1 MRTLIRTGN
10 WRAGSTRKALAAV
23 TAVAMVAALSACSSS
38 DSATPGTGTST
49 SASGSAGAAGSATA
63 SGSGTS
69 AAAGSSSEAAAS
81 GETGAGADATGAD
94 STSSP
99 VPVPPV
105 PGAEDTGPAA
115 LQGLTFVA
123 TEVSGSR
130 TIAPGSTITLAF
142 NADGT
147 LSARGGCNNMSGGF
161 TVDGD
166 VLNVATMAS
175 TMMACEQALMDQDT
189 WLAAF
194 LASSPT
200 WTYTDSV
207 LTLTNGTDT
216 MVMSAPVA
224 GPGAVDATGWTVVGL
239 IAKTADASSVS
250 AVDPSLDAW
259 IRFSAG
265 EAVINTSC
273 NTGRGV
279 AEVGGTS
286 IIWGPLAT
294 TLVAC
299 DGASGTT
306 EQAMLAVLQGETNY
320 SLTDDAGGTVMV
332 IMSADDTQGLQ
343 LTSNLSVG
351 ADAFASAAA
360 QPTG

>member
-1 MRTLIRTGN
+1 M
-10 WRAGSTRKALAAV
+10 
-23 TAVAMVAALSACSSS
+23 MAALSACSSS
-38 DSATPGTGTST
+38 DSATPGTDSSSSGSAVA
-49 SASGSAGAAGSATA
+49 SDSAAASGSAASSATGSASGATSDEAGTA
-63 SGSGTS
+63 
-69 AAAGSSSEAAAS
+69 AE
-81 GETGAGADATGAD
+81 TGAD
-94 STSSP
+94 STSAPGS
-99 VPVPPV
+99 VPLI

-115 LQGLTFVA
+115 LQGLTLVA
-123 TEVSGSR
+123 TEVTGSYSV
-130 TIAPGSTITLAF
+130 APGSTITLAF
-142 NADGT
+142 NTDGT

-161 TVDGD
+161 TVNGD
-166 VLNVATMAS
+166 VLTVATMAS
-175 TMMACEQALMDQDT
+175 TMMACEEALMNQDT

-224 GPGAVDATGWTVVGL
+224 GPAAVDATGWKVVGL
-239 IAKTADASSVS
+239 ISKTADANSVT
-250 AVDPSLDAW
+250 AVDPALNAW
-259 IRFSAG
+259 IRFAAG
-265 EAVINTSC
+265 QAVVNTSC
-273 NTGRGV
+273 NTGTGV

-294 TLVAC
+294 TLIGC
-299 DGASGTT
+299 DGASAAT

-320 SLTDDAGGTVMV
+320 SLTDDPSGTVMV

-343 LTSNLSVG
+343 LTSDLSVG